1 MSEEKKKSLS
11 VRKYL
16 EQLQE
21 LDISISQDLELL
33 EGMKTHACSTGGTDY
48 SRERVQTSLSG
59 DRLCSDVSSYVVF
72 DERITDEIHKFTE
85 AKNQIISEIRGLHDK
100 RYIQIL
106 FKVYVQFKSIRQ
118 ASKEMKMSYRYTI
131 QVHSQALKAFGETYT
146 NLHYLT

>member
-1 MSEEKKKSLS
+1 MGKEKKKSLS
-11 VRKYL
+11 ARKYL

-33 EGMKTHACSTGGTDY
+33 EGMKIHACSTGGADY

-100 RYIQIL
+100 HYIQVL

-118 ASKEMKMSYRYTI
+118 ASKEMKMSYSYVI
-131 QVHSQALKAFGETYT
+131 ELHKKALAEFERTYK
-146 NLHYLT
+146 NLYYLM